1 MHVMCEPALARSSAS
16 EYVYVMTSVY
26 LSGRLDGQENQGAA
40 MAADSEAERV
50 AQQVAE
56 IKATMPGIYR
66 LIQDKAEDIG
76 RPAYSLV
83 RRSLAGEPDCFFA
96 WDKRRAIGTPFSS
109 PGVMHDSMRF
119 MAEFGS
125 PLGAIWGNV
134 EVNHGKN

>member
-1 MHVMCEPALARSSAS
+1 MHVMCEPALARSLAS

-26 LSGRLDGQENQGAA
+26 LSGRVDGSEKKGAT
-40 MAADSEAERV
+40 MAGNSEAERV

-56 IKATMPGIYR
+56 IKATMPGIYQ
-66 LIQDKAEDIG
+66 LILDKAEDIG

-83 RRSLAGEPDCFFA
+83 RRSLAGEPNCFFA

-109 PGVMHDSMRF
+109 PGVMHDTMRF

-125 PLGAIWGNV
+125 PLGAIWANV
-134 EVNHGKN
+134 EVSDGTH